1 MDLDVDEVDIEK
13 LSTRTLKAL
22 PKRFPPY
29 VQKHVKRM
37 LSSDPDRREMSAK
50 KNFEIGQNKERRSS
64 SFLFGLVFLSL
75 WLFRFGL
82 HGWDNGIFLD
92 DWAFYGNPYI
102 FDTILP
108 VQTIISCLY
117 RPLAFFLFFS
127 LSRLWENFQI
137 VHLISSAL
145 HGVNAVLIF
154 WIAKRLFGRAES
166 YICCLFLLLF
176 PIPSEAVYWASI
188 IHNVLGVTIGS
199 ASILLAFKY
208 GANGIYYK
216 LILTAMALLSA
227 ALYEQSAMLFCV
239 SIGVCLL
246 QEIKEKS
253 WQLKRLSLCLL
264 PLIGLGVYFIFFR
277 ITTATLTGDRFSL
290 NPLHL
295 IPSKYGETLI
305 TYMKISLFGWVA
317 QKFLWNGF
325 WDGIHSIVSK
335 WWLLLVFIGTL
346 FLATGVTW
354 VQARERERGSSW
366 RPLTAFIVSLGIIL
380 VTLSIFSLTRESWFS
395 FRVTYAPSV
404 GLSLLVGLLVGV
416 AFRLIKHKKWSQWYH
431 PAVVLL
437 LVFAFLPV
445 NYSELTQYRRQR
457 DLDICQAQQIQ
468 SYFPQIDEGAFFWL
482 LNIPWETQKVTV
494 FYNEHILNI
503 WAAGDWGTK
512 FILSCMYRKRVDG
525 KPLHSGKSI
534 LPSDLPPSFS
544 NTYVLWFDKGSFY
557 PVYEIVLL
565 ATSGENRKYRF
576 PLMEQLADS
585 HQKRVITLEAGDQ
598 LDRYP
603 NSGNSR

>member
-1 MDLDVDEVDIEK
+1 M
-13 LSTRTLKAL
+13 
-22 PKRFPPY
+22 
-29 VQKHVKRM
+29 
-37 LSSDPDRREMSAK
+37 SSK
-50 KNFEIGQNKERRSS
+50 NNFEIGQNKERRSS
-64 SFLFGLVFLSL
+64 SFLFGVVFLSL
-75 WLFRFGL
+75 WFFRFGI

-92 DWAFYGNPYI
+92 DWGIYGKNYI
-102 FDTILP
+102 FDTIP
-108 VQTIISCLY
+108 SVQGIFSSMY
-117 RPLAFFLFFS
+117 RPLGFFLLYN

-145 HGVNAVLIF
+145 HGVNAVLVF
-154 WIAKRLFGRAES
+154 WIAKRVFGRAES
-166 YICCLFLLLF
+166 YICCLFFLLF
-176 PIPSEAVYWASI
+176 PIPSEAVYWASC
-188 IHNVLGVTIGS
+188 IHNVLGVTIGC
-199 ASILLAFKY
+199 ASILLAFEY

-216 LILTAMALLSA
+216 FILTAMALLSA
-227 ALYEQSAMLFCV
+227 AIYEQSTMLFCV

-264 PLIGLGVYFIFFR
+264 PLIGLGVYFILFR
-277 ITTATLTGDRFSL
+277 ITTTSFPGDQFSL

-305 TYMKISLFGWVA
+305 TYIKISLFGWVA
-317 QKFLWNGF
+317 QKFIWNGF
-325 WDGIHSIVSK
+325 WSGINSIFSK
-335 WWLLLVFIGTL
+335 WWLLLLFIGTL

-354 VQARERERGSSW
+354 VRARKRERVSSW

-395 FRVTYAPSV
+395 LRVTYAPSI
-404 GLSLLVGLLVGV
+404 GLSLLVGLLVGG
-416 AFRLIKHKKWSQWYH
+416 AFRVLKDKKWSQWYH

-457 DLDICQAQQIQ
+457 DLDIYQARQIQ
-468 SYFPQIDEGAFFWL
+468 SYFPKIEEGAFFWL
-482 LNIPWETQKVTV
+482 LNIPWVTQEVTV
-494 FYNEHILNI
+494 LYNEHIVNI

-512 FILSCMYRKRVDG
+512 SILSCMYRKRIDG
-525 KPLHSGKSI
+525 KPLYSGKNI
-534 LPSDLPPSFS
+534 LPSDFPPSFS

-565 ATSGENRKYRF
+565 ATSGESRKYRF
-576 PLMEQLADS
+576 PLMGRLADS
-585 HQKRVITLEAGDQ
+585 HQKRVITLEAVDR

-603 NSGNSR
+603 NSENGR